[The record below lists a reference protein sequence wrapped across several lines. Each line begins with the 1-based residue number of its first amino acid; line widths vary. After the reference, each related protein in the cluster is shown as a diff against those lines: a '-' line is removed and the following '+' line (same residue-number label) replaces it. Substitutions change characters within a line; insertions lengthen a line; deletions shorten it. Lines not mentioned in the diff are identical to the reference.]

1 MINYLINSSN
11 SNKIKK
17 TDDPWSRGTNP
28 DDIRLK

>member
-17 TDDPWSRGTNP
+17 TEDPWSRDANP
-28 DDIRLK
+28 VDIR